1 MNHETGDLG
10 RLSAHYNEARPYNPP
25 TILSCR
31 ASAYDGTTLR
41 STWPRE
47 HRLRRIDPLLIP
59 FLNVEREDRTR
70 AS

>member
-59 FLNVEREDRTR
+59 KR
-70 AS
+70 